1 MFSSILLPALLT
13 LGVVLILVSIFGRK
27 NEQTKKVRMSR
38 IAGQPAKARTG
49 GEGEYMQE
57 ESGYEEYDQ
66 FESRSNLS
74 YTLEK
79 FLGLVGVDYK
89 NFEKEIR
96 TKFDQAG
103 LSMTIGGLINYV
115 FFKKFGLAIGVL
127 VALLLLSSGPK
138 AGAMRMI
145 TFLIAGII
153 VLIGW
158 KGADG
163 YLKNRKEKRQY
174 ILQRSFP
181 DALDL
186 ILVCV
191 EAGLALDAALSRV
204 TKELDSAHPEITKE
218 LNKTRIELTLLN
230 DRPKALHN
238 LAERTDMVAFRAL
251 VSALLQSE
259 KFGTSLTDTLR
270 VLSEDFRNT
279 RMLVAE
285 NKANRLPALM
295 TIPLMVFMM
304 PALVM
309 VLMGPAIIMLMHSW
323 GGVGK

>member
-1 MFSSILLPALLT
+1 MFSSILFPALLT
-13 LGVVLILVSIFGRK
+13 LGVVLILVSVFGRK
-27 NEQTKKVRMSR
+27 NEKSKKVRMSR
-38 IAGQPAKARTG
+38 IAGQPAKPMTM
-49 GEGEYMQE
+49 GEDGEYVQE
-57 ESGYEEYDQ
+57 SSGYEEYDQ
-66 FESRSNLS
+66 YEERSGLS
-74 YTLEK
+74 YTFEK
-79 FLGLVGVDYK
+79 ILAMVGVDYRS
-89 NFEKEIR
+89 FEKEIR

-103 LSMTIGGLINYV
+103 LNMSVGALINYV

-127 VALLLLSSGPK
+127 IALLMISSSPK
-138 AGAMRMI
+138 AGTMKLV
-145 TFLIAGII
+145 TFIVAGFIC
-153 VLIGW
+153 LLAW

-174 ILQRSFP
+174 VLQRSFP

-204 TKELDSAHPEITKE
+204 TKELERAHPEITRE

-295 TIPLMVFMM
+295 TIPLMIFMM

-309 VLMGPAIIMLMHSW
+309 ILMGPAIIMLMQNW
-323 GGVGK
+323 GGVK